1 MMKTMKLL
9 LISILSFI
17 IYPSVAQKK
26 PNILFCI
33 ADDWGKHAGV
43 YGDKVVKTPN
53 FDRLAQEGVL
63 FTNAFCGS
71 PSCTPSRATILTGR
85 YPHQNEESGNL
96 WSTLQT
102 KLPNYASIL
111 AQNGYYVGLERKGWG
126 PGDFRV
132 GGYAQNPAGKSYK
145 NFEEFLEK
153 KPNGQPFCYWF
164 GSQDPHRTYEAGT
177 GKASGM
183 NPGEVRVPAYW
194 PDTPEVRDDILDYYY
209 EVQRFDRE
217 VGELL
222 KRLEVL
228 GELENTLVVVTS
240 DNGMPFPRAKA
251 NVYDAGTNL
260 PLVVYWKGKIPAHT
274 TNTFMSFAD
283 FAPTFLEA
291 AHLPIPKEMSGKSL
305 WPLLRKEIQNHRN
318 EVFIERER
326 HANVRRGDQSYPI
339 RAIRTHEYLY
349 IKNLEPNRWPAGDP
363 QLYFA
368 VGSYGDVDPGPTKNM
383 ILSDTVK
390 YAYYYQWVFAK
401 RPAEELYD
409 LKKDPE
415 QINNLANNKSY
426 QGIKKKLSEQLVQWQ
441 KETAD
446 PRAAGKRPFETYP
459 YYGNSAKTEQMKN

>member
-1 MMKTMKLL
+1 MKLL
-9 LISILSFI
+9 LVSILSFI
-17 IYPSVAQKK
+17 VFPAAAQKK

-53 FDRLAQEGVL
+53 FDRLAREGVV
-63 FTNAFCGS
+63 FSNAFCGS
-71 PSCTPSRATILTGR
+71 PSCTPSRAAILTGR

-102 KLPNYASIL
+102 KLPNYAAIL
-111 AQNGYYVGLERKGWG
+111 AQNGYHVGLERKGWG
-126 PGDFRV
+126 PGDFKV
-132 GGYAQNPAGKSYK
+132 GGYTQNPAGKAFK
-145 NFEEFLEK
+145 NFDEFLEK
-153 KPNGQPFCYWF
+153 RTDGQPFCYWF

-177 GKASGM
+177 GKAAGM
-183 NPGEVRVPAYW
+183 NPSEVRVPAYW

-222 KRLEVL
+222 KKLEAI
-228 GELENTLVVVTS
+228 GELENTLVVVSS

-251 NVYDAGTNL
+251 NAYDAGTNL
-260 PLVVYWKGKIPAHT
+260 PLVIYWKGKIAPQQ
-274 TNTFMSFAD
+274 TNVFMSFVD
-283 FAPTFLEA
+283 FAPTFLETA
-291 AHLPIPKEMSGKSL
+291 DLPVPKEMTGKSL
-305 WPLLRKEIQNHRN
+305 WPLLKKETQNHRN
-318 EVFIERER
+318 EVFLERER

-339 RAIRTHEYLY
+339 RAIRTREYLY
-349 IKNLEPNRWPAGDP
+349 VRNLEPTRWPAGDP

-368 VGSYGDVDPGPTKNM
+368 VGPFGDVDPGPTKDV

-390 YAYYYQWVFAK
+390 YAQYYQLVFAK

-409 LKKDPE
+409 LMNDPE
-415 QINNLANNKSY
+415 QINNLAASGKY
-426 QGIKKKLSEQLVQWQ
+426 QGIKKKMAARLAQWQ

-459 YYGNSAKTEQMKN
+459 YYGNSAASEKMKN

>member
-1 MMKTMKLL
+1 MKVIKFLTFGLL
-9 LISILSFI
+9 YLLVHSLW
-17 IYPSVAQKK
+17 AQKQ

-43 YGDKVVKTPN
+43 YGDKIFKTPN
-53 FDRLAQEGVL
+53 FDRLANEGVV

-111 AQNGYYVGLERKGWG
+111 AQNGYHVGLERKGWG
-126 PGDFRV
+126 PGDFKV

-145 NFEEFLEK
+145 NFDEFLEK
-153 KPNGQPFCYWF
+153 RPTNSPFCYWF
-164 GSQDPHRTYEAGT
+164 GSQDPHRVYEAGT
-177 GKASGM
+177 GKASRM
-183 NPGEVRVPAYW
+183 NPADVRVPAYW
-194 PDTPEVRDDILDYYY
+194 PDTPEIRNDVLDYYY
-209 EVQRFDRE
+209 EVQRFDQE
-217 VGELL
+217 VGQLI
-222 KRLEVL
+222 KKLEEI
-228 GELENTLVVVTS
+228 GELENTLIVVTS

-260 PLVVYWKGKIPAHT
+260 PLVVYWKGKIAAHRT
-274 TNTFMSFAD
+274 DAFVSFVD

-291 AHLPIPKEMSGKSL
+291 ARLSTPKEMSGKSL
-305 WPLLRKEIQNHRN
+305 WPLLRNETQNHRN
-318 EVFIERER
+318 EVFLERER
-326 HANVRRGDQSYPI
+326 HANVRKGDRSYPI
-339 RAIRTHEYLY
+339 RAIRNRDYLY
-349 IKNLEPNRWPAGDP
+349 IQNLAPEQWPAGDP
-363 QLYFA
+363 EPYFA
-368 VGSYGDVDPGPTKNM
+368 VGAYGDVDPGPTKDV
-383 ILSDTVK
+383 ILQDSTK
-390 YAYYYQWVFAK
+390 YAYHYRLCFAK

-415 QINNLANNKSY
+415 QVNNLARNGSY
-426 QGIKKKLSEQLVQWQ
+426 QSIKKDLAMRLNQWR

-446 PRAAGKRPFETYP
+446 PRMAGKQPFETYP

>member
-1 MMKTMKLL
+1 MKLL
-9 LISILSFI
+9 FISILSFV
-17 IYPSVAQKK
+17 IYPAAAQKK

-33 ADDWGKHAGV
+33 ADDWGKHAGI

-53 FDRLAQEGVL
+53 FDRLAREGVV
-63 FTNAFCGS
+63 FSNAFCSS
-71 PSCTPSRATILTGR
+71 PSCTPSRAAILTGR

-102 KLPNYASIL
+102 KLPNYAAIL
-111 AQNGYYVGLERKGWG
+111 AQNGYHVGIERKGWG
-126 PGDFRV
+126 PGDFKV
-132 GGYAQNPAGKSYK
+132 GGYSHNPAGKPYK
-145 NFEEFLEK
+145 DFGEFLAK
-153 KPNGQPFCYWF
+153 RPDGQPFCYWF

-183 NPGEVRVPAYW
+183 NPSEVRVPGYW
-194 PDTPEVRDDILDYYY
+194 PDTPEVRDDILDYYC

-222 KRLEVL
+222 KKLEAI

-260 PLVVYWKGKIPAHT
+260 PLAVYWKGKITPQQTDA
-274 TNTFMSFAD
+274 FMNFVD
-283 FAPTFLEA
+283 LAPTFLETA
-291 AHLPIPKEMSGKSL
+291 GLPVPKEMTGKSL
-305 WPLLRKEIQNHRN
+305 WPLLKKETKDHRN
-318 EVFIERER
+318 EVFLERER

-339 RAIRTHEYLY
+339 RAIRTREYLY
-349 IKNLEPNRWPAGDP
+349 IRNLEPTRWPAGDP

-368 VGSYGDVDPGPTKNM
+368 VGPYGDVDPGPTKNV

-390 YAYYYQWVFAK
+390 YAQYYDLVFAK

-409 LKKDPE
+409 LMNDPE
-415 QINNLANNKSY
+415 QMNNLAKSEKY
-426 QGIKKKLSEQLVQWQ
+426 QGVRKKMAARLVQWQ
-441 KETAD
+441 KDTAD

-459 YYGNSAKTEQMKN
+459 YYGNSAATEKMKN